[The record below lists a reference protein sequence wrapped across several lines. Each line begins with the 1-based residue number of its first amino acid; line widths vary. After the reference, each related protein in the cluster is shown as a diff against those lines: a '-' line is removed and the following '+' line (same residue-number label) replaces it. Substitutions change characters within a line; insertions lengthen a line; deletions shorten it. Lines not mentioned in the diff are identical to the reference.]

1 MDQTRTDYDK
11 FHRKPMQV
19 KDAQRL
25 IAGYVEAG
33 AVETVPLAES
43 VERFLAEPV
52 TAPHPFPRFR
62 RSGMD
67 GYAIRSADTA
77 SCSSDDPV
85 WLEVIDE
92 IPCGSVSSQVI
103 RPGTAARIM
112 TGAEV
117 PDGADAVVM
126 LEMTEQQEKDGRA
139 RVGLKR
145 KIQEGQNI
153 TPIGLE
159 VQEGQ
164 LLLSPGTRISAGEI
178 SVLATF
184 GIHRVPVYRK
194 PRIAIFSTGSE
205 LLSVEEP
212 LQPGKIRNSNTYMLA
227 AQVREAGA
235 SPLSWKPLW
244 TICSW
249 HKHGSSRLSGNMMP
263 S

>member
-164 LLLSPGTRISAGEI
+164 LLLSPGTRISAGK
-178 SVLATF
+178 SRCWRRSAFTVSRCTASRGSRFSRRGRSCCLSKSRFSRGKSATAT
-184 GIHRVPVYRK
+184 RTCSR
-194 PRIAIFSTGSE
+194 PRCGKRGRALYLGSHYGRFAAGTSTGRVGS
-205 LLSVEEP
+205 
-212 LQPGKIRNSNTYMLA
+212 PGI
-227 AQVREAGA
+227 
-235 SPLSWKPLW
+235 
-244 TICSW
+244 
-249 HKHGSSRLSGNMMP
+249 
-263 S
+263 